1 MTTTITLQANELK
14 RAWDYLKHLAPT
26 TAETKRLPVL
36 GYLVFQTTT
45 QGQVSLSLRKLEE
58 QISVNVDPETK
69 ACGPATLFTFPVK
82 ELEKLV
88 RSKAPAAFT
97 FDPAPATETQVVVHS
112 WVYDVPTEETVS
124 VLPPAGALPEL
135 EHVFDMQPAAVGEL
149 LQGLRVTAPF
159 CSDDPTRYILNGVH
173 LDTNAGYLVATDG
186 KRLRTQAVTNNGFP
200 LTLGACTIPATKFL
214 ASKHPTPTPGEELAG
229 LAVAA
234 HWLRLQT
241 PEYTYSVKLL
251 EGIYPNWQLVVPEDL
266 HDFTKLEISKE
277 LAKKLISLCEKAPK
291 SALEGLDCA
300 ICLEFKDDASVT
312 LGTETFQATLWQNA
326 PLQHKDKK
334 VWLNREYFQTLLAL
348 GEQTM
353 HVHHWNKPVVFDSPT
368 NLGLLMP
375 MRQH

>member
-1 MTTTITLQANELK
+1 MTTTITLQAAEMK

-26 TAETKRLPVL
+26 LTETKRLPVL
-36 GYLVFQTTT
+36 GHLVFQTTA
-45 QGQVSLSLRKLEE
+45 QGQVSLSLRRLEE
-58 QISVNVDPETK
+58 QLTVNIDPETK

-82 ELEKLV
+82 ELERLV
-88 RSKAPAAFT
+88 KSKAPMAFT
-97 FDPAPATETQVVVHS
+97 FDPAPETETQVVVHS
-112 WVYDVPTEETVS
+112 WVYGTPTEETVS
-124 VLPPAGALPEL
+124 TLPPAAALPEL

-159 CSDDPTRYILNGVH
+159 CSDDPTRYILNGIH
-173 LDTNAGYLVATDG
+173 LDSNVGYLVATDG
-186 KRLRTQAVTNNGFP
+186 KRLRTQAVTNKVSSI
-200 LTLGACTIPATKFL
+200 GACIIPATTFL

-229 LAVAA
+229 VAVAA
-234 HWLRLQT
+234 PWLRLQT

-251 EGIYPNWQLVVPEDL
+251 EGTYPNWQRIIPTDL
-266 HDFTKLEISKE
+266 YDFTKLEISKE

-326 PLQHKDKK
+326 PLRHKDKK

-353 HVHHWNKPVVFDSPT
+353 YVHRWNKAVVFDSPT

-375 MRQH
+375 LQQH